1 MTRTFF
7 LSAIGVCAIFIIN
20 SSAQSRGAT
29 PVATI
34 SQIQRAMVS
43 PSSDV
48 IFSIGSQEPETEADW
63 QAFEDAAVILT
74 EAGNLFMMDG
84 RKKDD
89 DLWMELAGAMSEAGA
104 AALSAAETRDVD
116 GVFAAGNTLIEV
128 CEACHQPYRDG
139 GRPMG
144 PPPGVNDRP

>member
-1 MTRTFF
+1 MTRTFL
-7 LSAIGVCAIFIIN
+7 LSAIGVFVMVIIN
-20 SSAQSRGAT
+20 SAAQSREAT

-34 SQIQRAMVS
+34 SQIQRAMIS

-63 QAFEDAAVILT
+63 QALEDAAVILT
-74 EAGNLFMMDG
+74 EAGNLFMMEG

-89 DLWMELAGAMSEAGA
+89 GLWMELAGAMSDAGA
-104 AALSAAETRDVD
+104 AALTAAQTRNLD
-116 GVFAAGNTLIEV
+116 GVFEAGNTLIEV

-144 PPPGVNDRP
+144 PQPGVDDRR

>member
-1 MTRTFF
+1 MTRTFL
-7 LSAIGVCAIFIIN
+7 LSAIGVFVMVIIN
-20 SSAQSRGAT
+20 SAAQSREAT

-34 SQIQRAMVS
+34 SQIQRAMIS

-63 QAFEDAAVILT
+63 QALEDAAVILT

-89 DLWMELAGAMSEAGA
+89 GLWSK
-104 AALSAAETRDVD
+104 
-116 GVFAAGNTLIEV
+116 
-128 CEACHQPYRDG
+128 
-139 GRPMG
+139 
-144 PPPGVNDRP
+144 

>member
-1 MTRTFF
+1 MTRTCL
-7 LSAIGVCAIFIIN
+7 LSALGVFTIFTIS
-20 SSAQSRGAT
+20 SSAQSGGIT

-104 AALSAAETRDVD
+104 AVTAAEARDVD

-144 PPPGVNDRP
+144 PPPGVDDRP

>member
-1 MTRTFF
+1 MMRTFL
-7 LSAIGVCAIFIIN
+7 LSPLGVFAIFTIS
-20 SSAQSRGAT
+20 SSAQSGGIN

-48 IFSIGSQEPETEADW
+48 IFSIGSQEPETDEDW
-63 QAFEDAAVILT
+63 QAFENAAVILT

-89 DLWMELAGAMSEAGA
+89 GLWMELAGAMSEAGA
-104 AALSAAETRDVD
+104 AALTAAEARDVD
-116 GVFAAGNTLIEV
+116 GVFTAGNTLIEG

-144 PPPGVNDRP
+144 PPPGVDDRP

>member
-1 MTRTFF
+1 MMRTFL
-7 LSAIGVCAIFIIN
+7 LSVLGIVAVLTMTT
-20 SSAQSRGAT
+20 SAQSDGIT
-29 PVATI
+29 PVAPI

-89 DLWMELAGAMSEAGA
+89 GLWMELAEAMSEAGA
-104 AALSAAETRDVD
+104 AALTAAEARDVD
-116 GVFAAGNTLIEV
+116 GVFVAGNTLIEV

-144 PPPGVNDRP
+144 PPPGVDDRP